1 MFGLKSKTS
10 GTVEYLDK
18 RMGTLEELIGD
29 LVRHQAQG
37 GSRNN
42 LAVDELHKFA
52 LETTKALSA
61 MSDTIK
67 SMQLTIGNVLDIQEC
82 LVNSVEVKPSPRKTR
97 TKSKKKVKK

>member
-1 MFGLKSKTS
+1 MFGLEKVKFLNTR
-10 GTVEYLDK
+10 VEN
-18 RMGTLEELIGD
+18 LEELIGD

-37 GSRNN
+37 PTQ
-42 LAVDELHKFA
+42 AVNELHKFA

-82 LVNSVEVKPSPRKTR
+82 LVNSVEVKPTPRKT
-97 TKSKKKVKK
+97 KGKPKKKVKK